1 MRLEGKSTIVT
12 GANGG
17 IGRAVAR
24 RFLNEG
30 ANITLV
36 DLDKNQLNE
45 FLASLSDERDKAIA
59 IEADVS
65 KSADVQNYVN
75 AAMDAF
81 GRVDTLFNNA
91 GIEGSIS
98 SLEDYDENT
107 FDQVLQVNIKGVW
120 LGMRHCADAMRRS
133 GGGSIINTASA
144 AGLMATPSLI
154 AYGASKHAVI
164 GMTKSASIEL
174 APAGMRVNAVCPGV
188 INTRMMRSIEQQT
201 IPENPEEY
209 VKAVSEKTPLGRYG
223 EADEIASLVAFLAS
237 DEATY
242 ITGSSYVIDGGLLN
256 A

>member
-1 MRLEGKSTIVT
+1 MDLHQNDIDAFLQTFDTDSKRI
-12 GANGG
+12 
-17 IGRAVAR
+17 IG
-24 RFLNEG
+24 
-30 ANITLV
+30 
-36 DLDKNQLNE
+36 
-45 FLASLSDERDKAIA
+45 

-65 KSADVQNYVN
+65 KDADVKNYVN
-75 AAMDAF
+75 ETMAVF
-81 GRVDTLFNNA
+81 GRIDTLFNNA

-98 SLEDYDENT
+98 SLENYEEEI
-107 FDQVLQVNIKGVW
+107 FDRVVQVNIKGVW
-120 LGMRHCADAMRRS
+120 LGMRYCADAMRQS

-144 AGLMATPSLI
+144 AGLKATPSLI

-174 APAGMRVNAVCPGV
+174 APAGIRVNAVCPGV
-188 INTRMMRSIEQQT
+188 INTRMMRSIEEQT
-201 IPENPEEY
+201 IPDNPEEY

-223 EADEIASLVAFLAS
+223 EPEEVAGLVAFLAS